1 MPEPRLLET
10 RRLVLRP
17 LQADDAEAIAR
28 LAGDWRV
35 AWPIS
40 TIPHPY
46 SLGRARDFLRAS
58 RRSAAEGSE
67 LAFAVTRKP
76 ESGLIGIISLR
87 PQQGHSAETG
97 YWMGVPFWGQG
108 YMSEALGAI
117 IRHAFCDLQLQR
129 VYAWHI
135 GSNPASG
142 RVMQKAGMRREACLR
157 QHVLHR
163 GEVED
168 QVYYGLLRDEFLA
181 SGAGC

>member
-1 MPEPRLLET
+1 MAEPPRLET

-17 LQADDAEAIAR
+17 LQPDDAAAIAR

-35 AWPIS
+35 AWPIP

-46 SLGRARDFLRAS
+46 SVGRARDFIQGTLRET
-58 RRSAAEGSE
+58 AEGSGQV
-67 LAFAVTRKP
+67 FAVTRRP
-76 ESGLIGIISLR
+76 EPELIGVIGLR

-142 RVMQKAGMRREACLR
+142 RVMQKAGMRPEACLR

-168 QVYYGLLRDEFLA
+168 QVYYGLLRDEYLA
-181 SGAGC
+181 GGEGC

>member
-1 MPEPRLLET
+1 MIDGALATERLL
-10 RRLVLRP
+10 LRP
-17 LQADDAEAIAR
+17 LQLEDAAAIVR

-46 SLGRARDFLRAS
+46 SLGRARDFLRAA
-58 RRSAAEGSE
+58 RRGRAEGSE
-67 LAFAVTRKP
+67 YAFAVTRRP
-76 ESGLIGIISLR
+76 EPELIGIISLR
-87 PQQGHSAETG
+87 PQRGRSAETG
-97 YWMGVPFWGQG
+97 YWMGVPYWGQG

-117 IRHAFCDLQLQR
+117 VRHAFCDLQLRR
-129 VYAWHI
+129 VYAWHV

-168 QVYYGLLRDEFLA
+168 QVFYGLLRDEYLA